1 MNNDDNLNK
10 DFNDRIDD
18 NTNRSVNDDMDN
30 KYNDNNYSYDN
41 YVNQNP
47 EPKKKR
53 KRNGKTFVVGA
64 IIVVV
69 ALLSGICGSGVT
81 YFFMKKEIKST
92 SPLQNSSGTPDF
104 KSASAMTTQEAFNKV
119 APAVVIVSTKGL
131 IQNGIIP
138 KEVEGIGSG
147 FIINKEGYILTNYHV
162 VKGAQEVTVTLSTGE
177 EVKAKVI
184 NYDESQDVAMI
195 KMEGNFKVPAIAE
208 LGDSSKVKPGEE
220 VIAIGTPLS
229 KDFAQTVTKGVVSA
243 VGRTVT
249 TETGKQVNLIQ
260 TDTAINPGN
269 SGGPLV
275 NSEGQVIGIN
285 TLKLAGG
292 AEGIGFAIPIN
303 EVKTKLDV
311 LSKPILTLGVKVRE
325 IDKQISKEYDIP
337 EGIYIVEVTPFSP
350 AEKAGLKQG
359 DVITEFGGK
368 KVKTLEELNE
378 IKSTKNAGDKVS
390 AKVIRDGKTKT
401 VEITLEAQ

>member
-10 DFNDRIDD
+10 DLNDRIDD
-18 NTNRSVNDDMDN
+18 NTNGSVNDDMN
-30 KYNDNNYSYDN
+30 NNYDYNNRNYN
-41 YVNQNP
+41 YVNESP
-47 EPKKKR
+47 EPKKKKKGSR
-53 KRNGKTFVVGA
+53 TFVVGA

-69 ALLSGICGSGVT
+69 ALLAGICGSGVT
-81 YFFMKKEIKST
+81 YFLMKKDNKVTTQSQGG
-92 SPLQNSSGTPDF
+92 SAPDF
-104 KSASAMTTQEAFNKV
+104 KDSSAMTTQQAFNKV

-131 IQNGIIP
+131 MQNGIIP
-138 KEVEGIGSG
+138 QEVEGIGSG
-147 FIINKEGYILTNYHV
+147 FIINEDGDILTNYHV

-177 EVKAKVI
+177 EVKAKVV
-184 NYDESQDVAMI
+184 NYDETQDIAMI
-195 KMEGNFKVPAIAE
+195 KMQGKFKVPAVAE
-208 LGDSSKVKPGEE
+208 LGDSSKLKPGEE

-243 VGRTVT
+243 VGRTVN

-275 NSEGQVIGIN
+275 NSEGQVVGIN

-303 EVKTKLDV
+303 EVKAKLDV

-325 IDKQISKEYDIP
+325 IDKKLSKQYDIP
-337 EGIYIVEVTPFSP
+337 EGIYVVEVTPFSP
-350 AEKAGLKQG
+350 AEKAGIKQG
-359 DVITEFGGK
+359 DVITEFDGK
-368 KVKTLEELNE
+368 KVKTLEELNA
-378 IKSTKNAGDKVS
+378 IKSTKKAGDKVS
-390 AKVIRDGKTKT
+390 TKIIRDGKTKT
-401 VEITLEAQ
+401 VDITLEAQ